1 MNRLFGQLLRGG
13 LRHAEV
19 DDLRER
25 PPAHVGH
32 QDVGWLDVP
41 VDHGLLV
48 RVLHSLADSLE
59 EFQPLLRIES
69 VLVAVV
75 RDRDAGD
82 VLHHE
87 VRVTEPGDAGVED
100 LGNVR
105 VVHQRQRLTLGLESC
120 EYLAGVHAGFDQL
133 EGDGASDGR
142 ELLRR
147 PDLAHAPGT
156 DPFLKPVGAYA
167 VERPGSWSLGRA
179 RSAHDHRLQE
189 LAHASVVPLE
199 EVLDEIAERG
209 IVAALLREEGA
220 ALTGRQIGGGLED
233 RLGSVQPLVA
243 HARLLLGLSV
253 LSRGELRVKQRSR
266 EAPVT
271 LHRRLGDIQDLGRF
285 LDREAGEI
293 AQRDD
298 IALPL
303 VTLA

>member
-1 MNRLFGQLLRGG
+1 MISFFPHITPIAIPPPTIFPKVTMSGSNFIVGY
-13 LRHAEV
+13 RHPY
-19 DDLRER
+19 LN
-25 PPAHVGH
+25 
-32 QDVGWLDVP
+32 LNP
-41 VDHGLLV
+41 V
-48 RVLHSLADSLE
+48 
-59 EFQPLLRIES
+59 
-69 VLVAVV
+69 
-75 RDRDAGD
+75 
-82 VLHHE
+82 
-87 VRVTEPGDAGVED
+87 TM
-100 LGNVR
+100 
-105 VVHQRQRLTLGLESC
+105 
-120 EYLAGVHAGFDQL
+120 
-133 EGDGASDGR
+133 R

-147 PDLAHAPGT
+147 PDLAHASDA
-156 DPFLKPVGAYA
+156 DPFLESVGAYA
-167 VERPGSWSLGRA
+167 VEHPGSWSLGRA

-293 AQRDD
+293 AQRDERKCD
-298 IALPL
+298 V